1 MATLVDPDPDRVERA
16 LLAALGR
23 NRGELD
29 PAKLER
35 LLQLLAA
42 VRPAT

>member
-1 MATLVDPDPDRVERA
+1 MASASQSQRKERA

-35 LLQLLAA
+35 LLRLLEAP
-42 VRPAT
+42 RPAA